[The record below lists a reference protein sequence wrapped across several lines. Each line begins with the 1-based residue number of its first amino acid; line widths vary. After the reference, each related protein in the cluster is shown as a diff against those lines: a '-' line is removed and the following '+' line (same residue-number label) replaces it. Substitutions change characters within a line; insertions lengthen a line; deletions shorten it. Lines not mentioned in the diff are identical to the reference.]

1 VGLCVDAAA
10 KLAEDGTKVR
20 VVSLPCWEVF
30 DEQSEEYK
38 ESVLPSAVTKR
49 LSVEAGISMGWSKY
63 VGAGGASVSI
73 ETFGASAPGDKL
85 MQEFGFT
92 VENVVAKAK
101 VLLG

>member
-1 VGLCVDAAA
+1 
-10 KLAEDGTKVR
+10 
-20 VVSLPCWEVF
+20 VF
-30 DEQSEEYK
+30 DEQSDEYK

-101 VLLG
+101 EVLG

>member
-1 VGLCVDAAA
+1 
-10 KLAEDGTKVR
+10 
-20 VVSLPCWEVF
+20 
-30 DEQSEEYK
+30 
-38 ESVLPSAVTKR
+38 
-49 LSVEAGISMGWSKY
+49 MGWSKY

-101 VLLG
+101 ALLG

>member
-1 VGLCVDAAA
+1 MGLCVDAAA

>member
-1 VGLCVDAAA
+1 MDAAA

>member
-1 VGLCVDAAA
+1 VDAAA

>member
-1 VGLCVDAAA
+1 VDAAA

-30 DEQSEEYK
+30 DEQSDEYK

-101 VLLG
+101 ALLG